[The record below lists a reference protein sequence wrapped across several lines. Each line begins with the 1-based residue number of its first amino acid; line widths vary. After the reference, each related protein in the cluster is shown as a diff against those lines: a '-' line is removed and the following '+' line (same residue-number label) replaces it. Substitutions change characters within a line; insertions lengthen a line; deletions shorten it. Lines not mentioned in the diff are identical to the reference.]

1 MSHNTMADKNVA
13 TTDNRAELLAGID
26 AGIIRKLPGMARR
39 NVALNEFE
47 RDGLAQL
54 SRKSWIR
61 SEPRLMTG
69 HNGYQMRAYDSP
81 DNVCVACKRTL
92 GEMFNYTTA
101 AAKHVPTYEIVRFV
115 PRGELDNDKHGTY
128 VCFDCAANRETML
141 NAMADANVLKR
152 YRDCIASDGNDVF
165 AFVAQ
170 SIVEDRLHG
179 TAEWHDVELR
189 LLHGGK
195 YGGGN
200 DPAGQFYTVIGG
212 RMLYHRFIM
221 APRDKRNAEHAAKR
235 EQRAIE
241 RAERDAATPD
251 TTTETETLTDDSSAL
266 VVEPTTAPK
275 KPTPR
280 RRPSKHER

>member
-1 MSHNTMADKNVA
+1 MADN
-13 TTDNRAELLAGID
+13 TNSNDIRAELLAGID

-39 NVALNEFE
+39 NVALNEFD

-69 HNGYQMRAYDSP
+69 HNGYQMRAYDDP
-81 DNVCVACKRTL
+81 AIACTGCGRTL

-101 AAKHVPTYEIVRFV
+101 SAKHVPQYEVIRFV

-128 VCFDCAANRETML
+128 FCFDCGASRETML
-141 NAMADANVLKR
+141 NTMADANVLKR
-152 YRDCIASDGNDVF
+152 YRDCIASDGLDVF

-179 TAEWHDVELR
+179 SPEWHDVELR

-200 DPAGQFYTVIGG
+200 DAAGQFYTTIGG

-221 APRDKRNAEHAAKR
+221 EPRDKRNAEYAAKR
-235 EQRAIE
+235 ELRAIE
-241 RAERDAATPD
+241 RANKASATDATP
-251 TTTETETLTDDSSAL
+251 TATDDATDDPSAL
-266 VVEPTTAPK
+266 VETPTQAPPK
-275 KPTPR
+275 PR
-280 RRPSKHER
+280 RRRPALHERDIKK

>member
-1 MSHNTMADKNVA
+1 MADN
-13 TTDNRAELLAGID
+13 TNTNEMRAELLAGID

-39 NVALNEFE
+39 NVALNEFD

-69 HNGYQMRAYDSP
+69 HNGYQMRAYDDP
-81 DNVCVACKRTL
+81 AIACTGCGRTL
-92 GEMFNYTTA
+92 GDMFNYTTS
-101 AAKHVPTYEIVRFV
+101 AAKHVPQYEVVRFV

-128 VCFDCAANRETML
+128 FCFDCAANRETML
-141 NAMADANVLKR
+141 TTMADANVLKR

-170 SIVEDRLHG
+170 SINEDRLHG
-179 TAEWHDVELR
+179 SPEWPDVELR

-200 DPAGQFYTVIGG
+200 DPAGQFYTTIGG

-221 APRDKRNAEHAAKR
+221 APRDKRTAEHAAKR

-241 RAERDAATPD
+241 RANKTSATVD
-251 TTTETETLTDDSSAL
+251 TKPPTDLVTGDSNAF
-266 VVEPTTAPK
+266 VKEPAQAPA

-280 RRPSKHER
+280 RRPSKHERDVK